1 MTKSTLRSSG
11 VALALLLQC
20 FTLSSRALAC
30 VVVTGTSGGCT
41 EAALNACLPGGVNFD
56 GTVTFACGG
65 AATITVTSPKT
76 ISADTTITGAFRR
89 IGLESVQEASR
100 T

>member
-1 MTKSTLRSSG
+1 MR
-11 VALALLLQC
+11 ALLA
-20 FTLSSRALAC
+20 TLSAVLTLGATSSVLAC
-30 VVVTGTSGGCT
+30 AVGTGTSVGCT
-41 EAALNACLPGGVNFD
+41 EAALDACLSGG
-56 GTVTFACGG
+56 GSVTFNCGG
-65 AATITVTSPKT
+65 AATITVTSTKT